1 MVRKIL
7 RSGDPKLR
15 GISKPVKVIDNKVRA
30 IIIDLK
36 DTLISQKDPE
46 GVGLAAVQ
54 IGKNIRIFVVNYKQ
68 SLAASGGK
76 QSLAGDAGK
85 NFRRTVINP
94 EIIESSFKK
103 NPKKKSRT
111 LRLYEGCLS
120 LPNYYGPLKRDSYVK
135 LKYLNE
141 KGEETV
147 EVFRNFPAQIILH
160 EIDHLNGI
168 LFIDHL
174 LKQKKP
180 LYQLDGEE
188 WKEVEL

>member
-1 MVRKIL
+1 MIQKIL

-15 GISKPVKVIDNKVRA
+15 GISKPVQVIDNKVRA

-36 DTLISQKDPE
+36 DTLMAQKDPE

-54 IGKNIRIFVVNYKQ
+54 IGKNIRIFTTNY
-68 SLAASGGK
+68 
-76 QSLAGDAGK
+76 K

-180 LYQLDGEE
+180 LYQLVGEE